1 MIIYNEG
8 QERVIQEAVH
18 IIKNTSEQVV
28 QISGGPGTGKSTILL
43 EIFKRLNI
51 PLNRIAPMAFMGQAS
66 IILRVKGFK
75 NAKTIHSW
83 LFTPEEVVKV
93 RDGNIVMNEYY
104 NTPTTEVVFV
114 PKPLDDID
122 IIAIDEGGSV
132 PEHLKSEIESR
143 GKKIIVTG
151 DLDQLPPVGDKP
163 AYLYSG
169 KVLRLT
175 ENMRQNS
182 GSYIPYL
189 ANRILKG
196 LPIHK
201 GFYNDVL
208 VIEESELTNKMYLN
222 SDIILC
228 GKNNTRDNI
237 NKKIRKDLLRIDS
250 DIPLYGERV
259 VCRKNNWNT
268 EVDGINLTN
277 GLTGNIDSFPSV
289 YGFDGKKLEIDFK
302 PFISNTVFKGI
313 HIDYNYL
320 TSNHEQRKLLKYDKY
335 SRGDKFE
342 FAYANTTHLS
352 QGSQYANGIY
362 ISEYLSKSIQKN
374 LDYTGITRF
383 SNSLIYVIPTKK
395 YF

>member
-18 IIKNTSEQVV
+18 TFKNTSQQVV

-43 EIFKRLNI
+43 EIFRRLNI
-51 PLNRIAPMAFMGQAS
+51 PLHRVAPMAFMGQAS
-66 IILRVKGFK
+66 IVLRMKGFK

-83 LFTPEEVVKV
+83 LFTPEEVVKI
-93 RDGNIVMNEYY
+93 RDGKTVMNEYF
-104 NTPTTEVVFV
+104 NTPETEVVFV
-114 PKPLDDID
+114 PKPMDDID
-122 IIAIDEGGSV
+122 AIAIDEGGSV
-132 PEHLKSEIESR
+132 PDYLKAEIESR

-151 DLDQLPPVGDKP
+151 DLDQLPPVGDNP

-175 ENMRQNS
+175 ENMRQNA
-182 GSYIPYL
+182 GSSIPYI
-189 ANRILKG
+189 ADRILKG

-201 GFYNDVL
+201 GFYGDVL
-208 VIEESELTNKMYLN
+208 VIEESELTDQMYLN

-228 GKNNTRDNI
+228 GKNNTRDHI
-237 NKKIRKDLLRIDS
+237 NKKIRHDLLRIDS

-259 VCRKNNWNT
+259 VCRKNNWNV
-268 EVDGINLTN
+268 EIDGINLTN
-277 GLTGNIDSFPSV
+277 GLTGIIENFPSV

-302 PFISNTVFKGI
+302 PLIANSVFRNI

-320 TSNHEQRKLLKYDKY
+320 TSTHEQRKLLKYNKF

-362 ISEYLSKSIQKN
+362 ISEYLSKNIQKN

-383 SNSLIYVIPTKK
+383 SNSVIYVIPSKK

>member
-1 MIIYNEG
+1 MIYNEG
-8 QERVIQEAVH
+8 QEKVIQEAVRMINH
-18 IIKNTSEQVV
+18 TSEQVV

-43 EIFKRLNI
+43 EIFKRLNT
-51 PLNRIAPMAFMGQAS
+51 PLHRVSAMAFMGQAS
-66 IILRVKGFK
+66 IVLRMKGFK

-83 LFTPEEVVKV
+83 LFTPEEVVKI
-93 RDGNIVMNEYY
+93 RDGKPVMNEYY
-104 NTPTTEVVFV
+104 NTIETEVAFV
-114 PKPLDDID
+114 PKPLDNID
-122 IIAIDEGGSV
+122 YIVIDEGGSV
-132 PEHLKSEIESR
+132 PDYLGKEIESR

-175 ENMRQNS
+175 ENMRQNA
-182 GSYIPYL
+182 GSSIPYI
-189 ANRILKG
+189 ADRILKG

-201 GFYNDVL
+201 GFYGDVL
-208 VIEESELTNKMYLN
+208 VIEERELTDNMYLN

-228 GKNNTRDNI
+228 GKNITRDHI
-237 NKKIRKDLLRIDS
+237 NKKVRNDLLKINS

-259 VCRKNNWNT
+259 VCRKNNWNV

-277 GLTGNIDSFPSV
+277 GLTGIIDSFPSV
-289 YGFDGKKLEIDFK
+289 YGFDGKKLEIDFR
-302 PFISNTVFKGI
+302 PLIANSVFRNI

-320 TSNHEQRKLLKYDKY
+320 TSNYEQRKLLKYNKF
-335 SRGDKFE
+335 SKGDKFE

-362 ISEYLSKSIQKN
+362 ISEYLSKNIQKN

-383 SNSLIYVIPTKK
+383 SNSVIYVIPTKK